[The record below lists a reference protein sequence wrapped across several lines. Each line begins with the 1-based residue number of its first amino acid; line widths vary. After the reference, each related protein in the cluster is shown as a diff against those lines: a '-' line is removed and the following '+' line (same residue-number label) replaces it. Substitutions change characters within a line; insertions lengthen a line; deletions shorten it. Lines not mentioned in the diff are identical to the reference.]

1 MKATN
6 KIIILL
12 LFVFFCLET
21 YSQRQICTKNID
33 AYVGIWEYKSTTE
46 IFRIIINKS
55 TIDIADFFADCLLG
69 DYYYKKN
76 NVVVNDYDSGKNIPS
91 TYTRETSSNVIIY
104 ATNAFHCE
112 REDRVTGNS
121 LRMSFRDEYL
131 NKHTASGEIHLLSPN
146 SIRWILEEEEGEYV
160 GEAPPLGFSVP
171 TDVIMTRVSEP
182 Y

>member
-1 MKATN
+1 MKAMY

-12 LFVFFCLET
+12 LLVSPSMEA

-33 AYVGIWEYKSTTE
+33 AYVGIWEYKNNEE
-46 IFRIIINKS
+46 IFRIIMKKGIVYLSNVL
-55 TIDIADFFADCLLG
+55 TDCLLG
-69 DYYYKKN
+69 DYYYKKGN
-76 NVVVNDYDSGKNIPS
+76 IVVNDYNSGNNIPD
-91 TYTRETSSNVIIY
+91 TYTRKTSLNVIIY
-104 ATNAFHCE
+104 ATNAFNCE
-112 REDRVTGNS
+112 YKDRV
-121 LRMSFRDEYL
+121 DENRLYMHFSDINL
-131 NKHTASGEIHLLSPN
+131 NKHTASGAIHLLSPN